1 MPKVVPRFRFLLTFF
16 KYAVSLS
23 PKKGLCFW
31 KKEVDLVHD
40 ILDYGRCFY
49 FQWTPKLKVLSH
61 EHATNKSS
69 REFPL
74 LPLFN
79 LRCEI
84 CYQMQLLRWRA
95 QWKKDGRMSS
105 ECDEEYK
112 GLTKSIT
119 PVYQFPFW
127 KFLVKY
133 SWDSGHK
140 FKLQPM
146 EYTLIHVFNVAIFLD
161 KEAFQSYGQ
170 IN

>member
-1 MPKVVPRFRFLLTFF
+1 M
-16 KYAVSLS
+16 
-23 PKKGLCFW
+23 
-31 KKEVDLVHD
+31 
-40 ILDYGRCFY
+40 
-49 FQWTPKLKVLSH
+49 
-61 EHATNKSS
+61 KST
-69 REFPL
+69 E
-74 LPLFN
+74 
-79 LRCEI
+79 
-84 CYQMQLLRWRA
+84 
-95 QWKKDGRMSS
+95 WKKDGRMSS

-133 SWDSGHK
+133 SWDSAHK